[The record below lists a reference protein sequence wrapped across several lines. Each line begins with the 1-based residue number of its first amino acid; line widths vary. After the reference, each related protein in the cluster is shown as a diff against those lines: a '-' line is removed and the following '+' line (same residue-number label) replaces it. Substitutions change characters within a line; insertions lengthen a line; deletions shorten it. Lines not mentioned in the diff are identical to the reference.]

1 MLQKFIDSTE
11 AGFFEGQ
18 KKNLSGKLD
27 FIAECSD
34 FQGEKTNYN
43 IFLPKYL

>member
-1 MLQKFIDSTE
+1 MLQKFIHSTE
-11 AGFFEGQ
+11 AGFFKGQ

-27 FIAECSD
+27 FQS
-34 FQGEKTNYN
+34 EKTTYN